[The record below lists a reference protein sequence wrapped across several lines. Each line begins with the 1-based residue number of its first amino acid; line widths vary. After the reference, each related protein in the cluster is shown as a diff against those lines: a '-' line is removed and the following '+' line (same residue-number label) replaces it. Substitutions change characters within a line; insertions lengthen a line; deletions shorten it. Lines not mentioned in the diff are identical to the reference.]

1 MCVCVYA
8 ACIYLCSQT
17 NLPFWH
23 HKRGSCSSDRVINEN
38 KIHTIKYLWQLPRG
52 EDVAQ
57 GRRELLLVDTHN
69 ALPLALIYLASAIQG
84 LSQCQKDT
92 SHGGRGNGHNEP
104 LHQAREFRMEA
115 RAEAEA
121 GAASLE
127 AFALLV
133 LCSHCAAI
141 ALVICS
147 SRDFNALTRS
157 STSRL
162 RNKRGRWR
170 WRLRLTK

>member
-1 MCVCVYA
+1 MCVQWCECVCVCA

-38 KIHTIKYLWQLPRG
+38 EIHTIKYLWQLPRG
-52 EDVAQ
+52 EDMAQ

-92 SHGGRGNGHNEP
+92 SHGDGGTATMNLCTRQENCEWRPELKLKLEP
-104 LHQAREFRMEA
+104 QASRR
-115 RAEAEA
+115 
-121 GAASLE
+121 SP
-127 AFALLV
+127 
-133 LCSHCAAI
+133 
-141 ALVICS
+141 CS
-147 SRDFNALTRS
+147 SCVPIVRPSLWSFARRATSTR
-157 STSRL
+157 
-162 RNKRGRWR
+162 
-170 WRLRLTK
+170 